1 MNFGNN
7 KSTIF
12 LVIIL
17 CLSFIYVY
25 KNQPKYD
32 SKLLKRLHL
41 DNYKFIAHAGGGI
54 DQYIYTNSKEAIYKS
69 IKNGFKLIEIDLQET
84 DDEIFIGVHDW
95 HRFKKITNYNKKIF
109 FPMI

>member
-1 MNFGNN
+1 M
-7 KSTIF
+7 TIF
-12 LVIIL
+12 IIIL

-69 IKNGFKLIEIDLQET
+69 IK
-84 DDEIFIGVHDW
+84 IFQINRD
-95 HRFKKITNYNKKIF
+95 RFKKQMTKYL
-109 FPMI
+109 